1 MKRVEYLLENFYFL
15 ENCNNLASLRNAIDT
30 DVLKTKLTE
39 SMHPCLEVLS
49 GIMHR
54 LQLKK
59 QSFKV
64 FKPASDDA
72 IHELWS
78 VLLGIEK
85 SLQMSDTTKKDVEKK
100 TDLLAFMEHCC
111 QTGHYTF
118 QIKKCGKPNC
128 KICK

>member
-1 MKRVEYLLENFYFL
+1 MGHCINKMKRMEYLLENFYFL
-15 ENCNNLASLRNAIDT
+15 ENCNNLASLRKAIDT
-30 DVLKTKLTE
+30 DVLKSNLIET
-39 SMHPCLEVLS
+39 MHPCLEVLS

-85 SLQMSDTTKKDVEKK
+85 SLQAPLEYHSSK
-100 TDLLAFMEHCC
+100 TFNKY
-111 QTGHYTF
+111 GYT
-118 QIKKCGKPNC
+118 QCSQNI
-128 KICK
+128 